1 MSKFFSFALI
11 FLNICY
17 SIPRFSLIEG
27 SSCKLCHVNPNGGSL
42 RNDYGII
49 IGSDDITY
57 EKSKEIINNSDIGE
71 ISDHIRIGADLRIQ
85 SINDKNKNVT
95 FPMQLDL
102 YSYFNYN
109 NLFGFYIESEALIDN
124 TEYWT
129 IAYLPIFDAYVKAGQ
144 SKPYFGLNIDDH
156 TAFIRGGNINSK
168 FGLDKEGSVFSPYQ
182 KSVNIIE
189 FGLNFSELSIVTSIS
204 NNFIMNNYSN
214 VGFLGIPQKRTYSL
228 RAEAY
233 SKILNYNILYGLS
246 YMEEEKIKLKNLFG
260 GFLVNKISVMA
271 EIDLIENWVS
281 QKQAMATFS
290 EIAFMY
296 KSGLNLLFQ
305 YNFYDEDI
313 KFQTNIINRYSLGI
327 EFFLFNFWEFK
338 FQLRYNK
345 LNNLGFEPAEFLTQY
360 HFWF

>member
-1 MSKFFSFALI
+1 MFKVLLLFLI
-11 FLNICY
+11 FFNSLHT
-17 SIPRFSLIEG
+17 IPRFSLIEG
-27 SSCKLCHVNPNGGSL
+27 TSCKLCHVNPNGGSL

-49 IGSDDITY
+49 IASEDITY
-57 EKSKEIINNSDIGE
+57 EKSKTIINNNDLGE

-85 SINDKNKNVT
+85 SINDKKKNVI

-109 NLFGFYIESEALIDN
+109 NLLGFYIESEALIDN

-129 IAYLPIFDAYVKAGQ
+129 IAYLPIFDGYVKAGK

-156 TAFIRGGNINSK
+156 TSFIRGGNINRK
-168 FGLDKEGSVFSPYQ
+168 FGLDKEGSIFSPYQ
-182 KSVNIIE
+182 KPVNIIE
-189 FGLNFSELSIVTSIS
+189 VGLNFSEISIITSIA
-204 NNFIMNNYSN
+204 NNFIGYNSSN
-214 VGFLGIPQKRTYSL
+214 IGFLGIPNKRTYSF

-233 SKILNYNILYGLS
+233 SKFLNNNIFYGLS
-246 YMEEEKIKLKNLFG
+246 YIEEEKIKLKSLFS
-260 GFLVNKISVMA
+260 GFFVNKVSMMT
-271 EIDLIENWVS
+271 EIDIIENWVND
-281 QKQAMATFS
+281 KQGMATFS

-296 KSGLNLLFQ
+296 KPGLNILFQ

-313 KFQTNIINRYSLGI
+313 QFQTNVINRYAVGI

-338 FQLRYNK
+338 FQTRYNK
-345 LNNLGFEPAEFLTQY
+345 LNNLNFEPIEFITQS